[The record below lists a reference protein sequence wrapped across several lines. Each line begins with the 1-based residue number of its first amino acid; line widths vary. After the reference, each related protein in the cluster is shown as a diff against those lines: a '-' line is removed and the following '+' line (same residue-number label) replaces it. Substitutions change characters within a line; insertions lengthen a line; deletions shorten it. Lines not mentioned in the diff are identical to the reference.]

1 MIPDNEPELGVA
13 PMYSDDTFWGGL
25 GHRALNVFAFA
36 MGALIAAPFGL
47 LIALPFFS

>member
-1 MIPDNEPELGVA
+1 MVTSNEPVLGVNL
-13 PMYSDDTFWGGL
+13 MYSDDTFWGGL
-25 GHRALNVFAFA
+25 GHRALNIFAFA